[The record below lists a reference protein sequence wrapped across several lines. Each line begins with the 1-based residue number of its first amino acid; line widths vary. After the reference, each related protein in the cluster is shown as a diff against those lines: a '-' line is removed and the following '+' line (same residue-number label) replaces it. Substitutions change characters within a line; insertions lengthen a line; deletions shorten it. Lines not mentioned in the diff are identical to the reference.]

1 MAQLFFLQ
9 GCRGL
14 PLPLKGDPFGFNYNG
29 KDYYYIR
36 NGQNDIIGIVDTNG
50 AQVVSYT
57 YDTWGKLLGIYS
69 KDANGNFTI
78 DRTNDTSFIGYINPY
93 RCRGYSYDLSTG
105 LFYVGSRYYDPNTG
119 RWLNADEYVST
130 GTGLLGYKCLLIVI
144 TIQST
149 DLILL
154 ALIG

>member
-1 MAQLFFLQ
+1 MTQLLFWQ
-9 GCRGL
+9 DCRRL
-14 PLPLKGDPFGFNYNG
+14 PLSLKGDLFGFNYNG
-29 KDYYYIR
+29 TDYYYIR

-93 RCRGYSYDLSTG
+93 RYRGYRYD
-105 LFYVGSRYYDPNTG
+105 
-119 RWLNADEYVST
+119 A
-130 GTGLLGYKCLLIVI
+130 
-144 TIQST
+144 
-149 DLILL
+149 
-154 ALIG
+154 